1 MKTNKRGISLIV
13 LVITIIV
20 IIILAAAVILTLN
33 NNNPINNSKQAAFDN
48 DCSELKSAMS
58 IYIST
63 FMAKDAHHNGPFTLE
78 DEEGQPITEITISS
92 GATNAEEAETIDEE
106 TQTSESV
113 SWEKLGLGS
122 GPSTIAT
129 AKYNPVTGLF
139 TITATNPE
147 VTGKTDW

>member
-1 MKTNKRGISLIV
+1 MRNKKGISLIV

-63 FMAKDAHHNGPFTLE
+63 FMAKDIHHNGPFNKT
-78 DEEGQPITEITISS
+78 GTITITTT
-92 GATNAEEAETIDEE
+92 GTEAEPADQMSET
-106 TQTSESV
+106 TQTATV
-113 SWEKLGLGS
+113 VTWKTLGFGTN
-122 GPSTIAT
+122 GPTTIAT
-129 AKYNPVTGLF
+129 ATYDAATGLF

-147 VTGKTDW
+147 VTGKTGW